1 MVFTGLLL
9 TPGSALMWA
18 QSRARQG
25 EPASEMHISPL
36 SLFSPKFCHIK
47 IYDRI
52 YLYISL
58 LKVEML

>member
-18 QSRARQG
+18 QSRAGFRD
-25 EPASEMHISPL
+25 AHSPL